1 MEIHAS
7 VDRINK
13 NIEDLS
19 SFNSE
24 PHNPGITRQLFTDAE
39 LAARKYIKSQM
50 MTAGLLVSEDG
61 IGNIYGTLEGENSA
75 LAPVWSGSHI
85 DTVKNGGKYDGTV
98 GVIGAREAC
107 RLIRENH
114 ISHKR
119 NIVVVVFT
127 SEEHGRFGL
136 GCIGSRAMAGH
147 LSLDSTSEML
157 DDNGV
162 SLYQEL
168 NRLGYSKYNFEKSV
182 NKKLGDV
189 YACVELH
196 IEQYSLL
203 ERMGLSVGI
212 VEAICAPTY
221 FHVSIKG
228 RQEHAGSTPMSMRCD
243 ALSAASQIILELE
256 NLARSYGN
264 GHTVAT
270 VGKLQ
275 VFPNS
280 SNVIPGTV
288 EFDIDIRDSDEA
300 IKKELMKKI
309 CLYIDCIAMLR
320 NVNAKYKVIS
330 DDIPKKC
337 NPEII
342 NTISKE
348 CDKRD
353 IPIFKMTS
361 GAYHDSLFVAEFA
374 PVGMIFVPSRNGISH
389 NPEEFTAPEDIRLG
403 VEVLTGTLI
412 DLANNTDEIT
422 SLGKE

>member
-1 MEIHAS
+1 
-7 VDRINK
+7 
-13 NIEDLS
+13 
-19 SFNSE
+19 
-24 PHNPGITRQLFTDAE
+24 
-39 LAARKYIKSQM
+39 
-50 MTAGLLVSEDG
+50 
-61 IGNIYGTLEGENSA
+61 
-75 LAPVWSGSHI
+75 
-85 DTVKNGGKYDGTV
+85 
-98 GVIGAREAC
+98 
-107 RLIRENH
+107 
-114 ISHKR
+114 
-119 NIVVVVFT
+119 
-127 SEEHGRFGL
+127 
-136 GCIGSRAMAGH
+136 
-147 LSLDSTSEML
+147 
-157 DDNGV
+157 
-162 SLYQEL
+162 
-168 NRLGYSKYNFEKSV
+168 
-182 NKKLGDV
+182 
-189 YACVELH
+189 
-196 IEQYSLL
+196 
-203 ERMGLSVGI
+203 MGLSVGI